1 MTTRAQSVSETPST
15 DETESRPDETTN
27 GTAPAP
33 PLTVKVK
40 RRVLGASSR
49 LGLLSGVR
57 DSAWRQRRLL
67 ILCYHSISIDDEHEW
82 SGTYSMSP
90 ALLESRFRMLRDG
103 GYNVLPLDEAV
114 RRLYEGTLPPRS
126 VALTFDDGMFDFR
139 ARAWPL
145 LQQFGFPATVY
156 LTTYYSD
163 YNKPIFG
170 LLCSYLLWR
179 ARTRMAQP
187 DVTALFG
194 TALRWQLSDAAGR
207 ARAHRDI
214 MAYCDRE
221 QLSLPER
228 TALAE
233 RLADLLG
240 DDYEKILA
248 KRILTVMTRE
258 EAAELARDGVD
269 IELHTHRHRT
279 PNDHALFLREI
290 SDNRARIERIRDGAT
305 RHFCYP
311 SGVYRSE
318 FLPWLR
324 EAGVATATTC
334 DPGLASPRSEPLLLP
349 RLVDTSFL
357 SPLDVQGWMTGMS
370 AFFMPRKASAHV
382 NRPPAPAPTNA

>member
-1 MTTRAQSVSETPST
+1 MTPPEQIVRETPSAGV
-15 DETESRPDETTN
+15 ESRADEAPN
-27 GTAPAP
+27 DARPAP
-33 PLTVKVK
+33 PLTVVVK

-49 LGLLSGVR
+49 LGLLHGVR

-67 ILCYHSISIDDEHEW
+67 ILCYHSISMEDEHEW

-90 ALLESRFRMLRDG
+90 ALLESRLQMLRDG
-103 GYNVLPLDEAV
+103 RYNVLSLDEAV

-126 VALTFDDGMFDFR
+126 VVLTFDDGMFDFR

-145 LQQFGFPATVY
+145 LQKFDFPATVY

-163 YNKPIFG
+163 YGKPIFG

-179 ARTRMAQP
+179 ARTRTPQP
-187 DVTALFG
+187 DTSPLLGIAHPWRL
-194 TALRWQLSDAAGR
+194 ADASGR

-221 QLSLPER
+221 QLTLPER
-228 TALAE
+228 SALAE

-240 DDYEKILA
+240 DDYEAIRA
-248 KRILTVMTRE
+248 KRILTVMTRD
-258 EAAELARDGVD
+258 EAAEVARSGIDV
-269 IELHTHRHRT
+269 ELHTHRHRT

-290 SDNRARIERIRDGAT
+290 TDNRARIADIRDGAA

-311 SGVYRSE
+311 SGVYREE

-334 DPGLASPRSEPLLLP
+334 DPGLASTRSDPLLLP

-357 SPLDVQGWMTGMS
+357 SPLDVEGWMTGMS

-382 NRPPAPAPTNA
+382 TRAPARAHA

>member
-1 MTTRAQSVSETPST
+1 MTTPDQIVRDTPSPAGAEPRT
-15 DETESRPDETTN
+15 DEMPTDAP
-27 GTAPAP
+27 PAP
-33 PLTVKVK
+33 PLTVVVK

-49 LGLLSGVR
+49 LGLLHGVR

-67 ILCYHSISIDDEHEW
+67 ILCYHSISLDDEHEW

-90 ALLESRFRMLRDG
+90 ALLESRLRMLRDG

-139 ARAWPL
+139 ARALPL

-163 YNKPIFG
+163 YKKPIFG

-179 ARTRMAQP
+179 ARARNPQP
-187 DVTALFG
+187 DVSPLFG
-194 TALRWQLSDAAGR
+194 TALPWRLADAAGR
-207 ARAHRDI
+207 ARAHRDM

-221 QLSLPER
+221 QLTLPER
-228 TALAE
+228 SALAE

-240 DDYEKILA
+240 DDYDAIRA
-248 KRILTVMTRE
+248 KRILTVMTRD
-258 EAAELARDGVD
+258 EAAEVARSGIDV
-269 IELHTHRHRT
+269 ELHTHRHRT

-290 SDNRARIERIRDGAT
+290 TDNRARIAQIRDGAA

-311 SGVYRSE
+311 SGVYREE

-324 EAGVATATTC
+324 EAGVTTATTC
-334 DPGLASPRSEPLLLP
+334 DPGLASTRSDPLLLP

-357 SPLDVQGWMTGMS
+357 SPLDVEGWMTGMS

-382 NRPPAPAPTNA
+382 TRTPARAHA